1 MNKTDMAALVGKA
14 QAGDRTAFE
23 ELYCEFEDKVYFF
36 CKRNVGSEAAAKDVT
51 SETFMAAFERI
62 GTLREGESFVG
73 WLYSIAYHKSMDHL
87 KETGMTEQLDEEISD
102 AALNEP
108 VMLPEDYAVN
118 AVIREQLKGVID
130 GLPTELR
137 SAVIMYYYNEMSV
150 AEVAKA
156 LGTNPNNAKQKLL
169 KARKIIRKKVEKL
182 IGSGAEFCA
191 VPVGAMM
198 LNSLSDS
205 YAKAAVSGGMVKSM
219 SLGAKIAIGGAIA
232 AAAVAIPFA
241 AGRIGSGGD
250 ARDKLTNLKAVNEEL
265 KTYSFTDTGNLHFEC
280 SPVRQELGKLY
291 IIKTEPLSGFK
302 DNAEREQAI
311 ERVADYAEKF
321 CGQKIDKAK
330 VVPDSESSV
339 EYYEIDQ
346 GEDRLHLSVS
356 ANKTFSIASRS
367 YFDLMLK
374 NYKLGIEYKGTDPS
388 THIIFGSG
396 SELGKTY
403 TIDGKSVDVKSA
415 AEFALSWIKDNF
427 SDMFDPAED
436 GFEIADAIADKSSD
450 GKYYSFH
457 VRISPT
463 VGGVRINENG
473 FLDLD
478 PMSNAPI
485 HFIRPHY
492 IDVEMTDEKT
502 VISTVSM
509 FRTVLTEKKEAGNI
523 IPLSEA
529 VNSVAE
535 GLAPNL
541 KYTVRDVR
549 LKYCMHSTNK
559 TNNEPNE
566 YRPMWSFLIDV
577 YDGNSF
583 YSVVS
588 KDLFV
593 DAIDGTIYINDSKK
607 MSCEISE
614 RK

>member
-87 KETGMTEQLDEEISD
+87 KETGMTEPLDEEISD
-102 AALNEP
+102 AVLNEP

-250 ARDKLTNLKAVNEEL
+250 ARDKLPEAEEVMEL
-265 KTYSFTDTGNLHFEC
+265 KDHAQLFTEQLRLRQYDNISFTDDFRLVIPDGSDVGVYDIVYCNDFDNERDALISGMLGEEYDKSKITTAEDPNVIRNVIYEDDKHFVSLSAVGDLAVINREC
-280 SPVRQELGKLY
+280 LNKVLY
-291 IIKTEPLSGFK
+291 GTNIQYTDTAIADGSSSKGYTIGDKETTLSEISKSCEERISKFK
-302 DNAEREQAI
+302 SLTNYPFDIRPFA
-311 ERVADYAEKF
+311 
-321 CGQKIDKAK
+321 
-330 VVPDSESSV
+330 
-339 EYYEIDQ
+339 
-346 GEDRLHLSVS
+346 
-356 ANKTFSIASRS
+356 FSTQILDDGRTAGMMHCRS
-367 YFDLMLK
+367 YYKGIPVFDLISLK
-374 NYKLGIEYKGTDPS
+374 
-388 THIIFGSG
+388 
-396 SELGKTY
+396 KTY
-403 TIDGKSVDVKSA
+403 TTDIAEIPIPNCVFMDGADVGQFYSGRCFKEYAEISRTDKLITPVEAIDKISEKLSGQLNLNAEYAELVYFPTCTESVDGSKPEPYSKSTDIIRLTPCWVLYFDTDWWH
-415 AEFALSWIKDNF
+415 EVFAVYNCIT
-427 SDMFDPAED
+427 
-436 GFEIADAIADKSSD
+436 G
-450 GKYYSFH
+450 
-457 VRISPT
+457 T
-463 VGGVRINENG
+463 VDFV
-473 FLDLD
+473 
-478 PMSNAPI
+478 
-485 HFIRPHY
+485 
-492 IDVEMTDEKT
+492 
-502 VISTVSM
+502 
-509 FRTVLTEKKEAGNI
+509 
-523 IPLSEA
+523 
-529 VNSVAE
+529 
-535 GLAPNL
+535 
-541 KYTVRDVR
+541 
-549 LKYCMHSTNK
+549 TN
-559 TNNEPNE
+559 
-566 YRPMWSFLIDV
+566 R
-577 YDGNSF
+577 
-583 YSVVS
+583 
-588 KDLFV
+588 
-593 DAIDGTIYINDSKK
+593 
-607 MSCEISE
+607 
-614 RK
+614 